1 MQEDRHELTPQEQI
15 DRLLE
20 KERELFEHYQVL
32 AQAALRQAGLYP
44 LLAELTAM
52 ESEGSAFDLIGMRT
66 FLMQTATDLANT
78 HPDLC

>member
-1 MQEDRHELTPQEQI
+1 MHEDRHELTTEEQI

-52 ESEGSAFDLIGMRT
+52 ESEGIVFNVIGMRT
-66 FLMQTATDLANT
+66 FLAQTYTEMAQT
-78 HPDLC
+78 PCWR